1 MKLQI
6 CFGNH
11 LRRSEL
17 IRFLTEVVLPHYYT
31 IPFFDPH
38 FKYFRFIPMLFKPIP
53 AGNSYRP
60 ALILAVSANL
70 TFSQNNGLYCNMI
83 ILTVVLSKFDNI
95 CELQPEYRLEF

>member
-53 AGNSYRP
+53 AYRP
-60 ALILAVSANL
+60 GPLAVSAKL
-70 TFSQNNGLYCNMI
+70 DI
-83 ILTVVLSKFDNI
+83 
-95 CELQPEYRLEF
+95 